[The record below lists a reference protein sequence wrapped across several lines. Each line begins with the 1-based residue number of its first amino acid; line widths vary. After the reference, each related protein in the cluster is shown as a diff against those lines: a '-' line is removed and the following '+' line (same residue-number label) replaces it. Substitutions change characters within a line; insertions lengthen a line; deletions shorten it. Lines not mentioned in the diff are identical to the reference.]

1 MGGVGNC
8 KNEIR
13 NPDNKVATR
22 KDIFL
27 HFKFSSVK
35 YLLMLFTLVGGAL
48 LPVQAILNTR
58 LGRQTGGP
66 LMGSLLSFTV
76 GLICLLL
83 LNLVVNTSAV
93 VHLKP
98 AAVTPWFIWLGGFLG
113 AIFVGYITWVN
124 QQQGVALTF
133 ALVVSGQLFC
143 SLLIDHYGLFGSAIF
158 IMNAKRIVGAI
169 LIISGIFLIKN

>member
-1 MGGVGNC
+1 
-8 KNEIR
+8 
-13 NPDNKVATR
+13 
-22 KDIFL
+22 
-27 HFKFSSVK
+27 
-35 YLLMLFTLVGGAL
+35 
-48 LPVQAILNTR
+48 
-58 LGRQTGGP
+58 
-66 LMGSLLSFTV
+66 MGSLLSFTV

-83 LNLVVNTSAV
+83 LNLVVNAYAV

-98 AAVTPWFIWLGGFLG
+98 AAVAPWYLWLGGLLG

-158 IMNAKRIVGAI
+158 VMNAQRIIGAM
-169 LIISGIFLIKN
+169 LIIAGIFLIKN